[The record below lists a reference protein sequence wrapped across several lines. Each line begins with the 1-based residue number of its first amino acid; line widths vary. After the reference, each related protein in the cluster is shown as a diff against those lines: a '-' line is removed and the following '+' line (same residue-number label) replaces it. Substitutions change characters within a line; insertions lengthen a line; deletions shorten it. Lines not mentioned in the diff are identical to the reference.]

1 MKIGYLYRTAFA
13 FMMLL
18 SLYPGAA
25 FSAQPVMEIREIFS
39 DSQSLQWLLDIEA
52 ALARAEARLGVIPR
66 KAAEEITHKAQ
77 GKLISPKALA
87 EETKKVDHPLVA
99 LINVWAR
106 EMEGDAGEYIHFG
119 ATTSDIYD
127 TMYILQLRAAARAM
141 LKDMRE
147 IEDSLIDMARKH
159 RSTPMIGRTLGQ
171 HALPITFGLKV
182 GSWAAENRRNMERLK
197 DWLRRTNTG
206 ILSGAV
212 GTYAGLG
219 DKGLEIEALTMKEL
233 GLDPPDAVDW
243 HGSRDKFADFGN
255 VMALIGIT
263 FQKIGQE
270 IFLLQSTDL
279 GEVEE
284 YAIMAVGSSTMPH
297 KRNPNQSRNLVIQSR
312 KIRRNAEVL
321 LDWMVSIHER
331 DQISSAGELKEIC
344 LNTDRLL
351 KAAKPLLKNLV
362 VKPDAMLQN
371 LGKTKGLIMAEEM
384 MFVLGKKIGKHTA
397 HEEVRKVTQEAF
409 QKGITFKEALL
420 SHPEI
425 AKNLNPEELDTLLD
439 PTRYIGLSP
448 QAVDRLIEETQKF
461 RATDPS

>member
-1 MKIGYLYRTAFA
+1 
-13 FMMLL
+13 
-18 SLYPGAA
+18 
-25 FSAQPVMEIREIFS
+25 
-39 DSQSLQWLLDIEA
+39 
-52 ALARAEARLGVIPR
+52 
-66 KAAEEITHKAQ
+66 
-77 GKLISPKALA
+77 
-87 EETKKVDHPLVA
+87 
-99 LINVWAR
+99 
-106 EMEGDAGEYIHFG
+106 
-119 ATTSDIYD
+119 
-127 TMYILQLRAAARAM
+127 
-141 LKDMRE
+141 
-147 IEDSLIDMARKH
+147 
-159 RSTPMIGRTLGQ
+159 
-171 HALPITFGLKV
+171 
-182 GSWAAENRRNMERLK
+182 
-197 DWLRRTNTG
+197 
-206 ILSGAV
+206 
-212 GTYAGLG
+212 
-219 DKGLEIEALTMKEL
+219 
-233 GLDPPDAVDW
+233 
-243 HGSRDKFADFGN
+243 
-255 VMALIGIT
+255 
-263 FQKIGQE
+263 
-270 IFLLQSTDL
+270 
-279 GEVEE
+279 
-284 YAIMAVGSSTMPH
+284 MPH